1 MGEIDVHALKQ
12 MLDHGEVI
20 YLVDVREP
28 WEHGIAAL
36 PGSVLLP
43 LAQLADRAAEV
54 KPPEGALVVAYCH
67 HGIRSRHAAALLERI
82 GHRAVSLKGGIDH
95 WSLAIDRAL
104 PRY

>member
-1 MGEIDVHALKQ
+1 MSEIDVHALKQ
-12 MLDHGEVI
+12 MLDDGQAI
-20 YLVDVREP
+20 YLLDVREP
-28 WEHGIAAL
+28 WEHTIAAL
-36 PGSVLLP
+36 PGSTLVP
-43 LAQLADRAAEV
+43 LAQLADRAGEV

-67 HGIRSRHAAALLERI
+67 HGIRSLHAAALLGRI